1 MKKQWL
7 GFGLNGF
14 NLFWLVIVAAILA
27 IDHGASGFAATVL
40 GGDESSRVVNIR
52 NLTVK
57 EETVSGELVNT
68 SPRTLRD
75 VQVLIRHTWLW
86 KNEMRP
92 GEDSA
97 SDAVYYTVEGDIP
110 AGGTK
115 PFTYRP
121 SSPLPSRPDGSYE
134 TSVSVAGYSEIIP
147 AR

>member
-1 MKKQWL
+1 MKKQ
-7 GFGLNGF
+7 
-14 NLFWLVIVAAILA
+14 FWLVMVAAILTMA
-27 IDHGASGFAATVL
+27 HVASGFAATVL
-40 GGDESSRVVNIR
+40 EGNESSRVVAIR

-57 EETVSGELVNT
+57 DGTVSGDLVNT

-75 VQVLIRHTWLW
+75 VQLLIRHTWLW
-86 KNEMRP
+86 KNEMHP

-121 SSPLPSRPDGSYE
+121 ASPLSSRPDGSYE
-134 TSVSVAGYSEIIP
+134 TTVSVAGYSEIIP
-147 AR
+147 VK